1 LTLTILDIPILVTY
15 NRWSIEKD
23 FINYHHILLWNGT
36 IKEIERM
43 ANKEVLLT
51 PEGLKKLEAEL
62 EELKTVKRREIAQR
76 ISASLEFGDIS
87 ENSEY
92 DDAKNEQA
100 FVEGRILT
108 LEKLLRNAKVIDTD
122 EDDDDNV
129 VSIGKKVTLKDLQT
143 QDIVEYQLVGSA
155 EADPAALKIS
165 NESPVGQAILGKTCG
180 TIVEVEVLD
189 GVLQYEILKVA
200 R

>member
-1 LTLTILDIPILVTY
+1 
-15 NRWSIEKD
+15 
-23 FINYHHILLWNGT
+23 
-36 IKEIERM
+36 M

-76 ISASLEFGDIS
+76 IGAALEFGDIS

-92 DDAKNEQA
+92 EDAKNEQA
-100 FVEGRILT
+100 FIEGRILT
-108 LEKLLRNAKVIDTD
+108 LEKLLRNAKVIDT
-122 EDDDDNV
+122 EDDDDETV

-143 QDIVEYQLVGSA
+143 QDILEYQLVGSA
-155 EADPAALKIS
+155 EADPAAMKIS
-165 NESPVGQAILGKTCG
+165 NESPVGQAIIGKTCG

>member
-1 LTLTILDIPILVTY
+1 
-15 NRWSIEKD
+15 
-23 FINYHHILLWNGT
+23 
-36 IKEIERM
+36 M

-76 ISASLEFGDIS
+76 ISAALEFGDIS

-92 DDAKNEQA
+92 EDAKNEQA
-100 FVEGRILT
+100 FIEGRILT
-108 LEKLLRNAKVIDTD
+108 LEKLLRNAKVIDT
-122 EDDDDNV
+122 EDDDDETV

-143 QDIVEYQLVGSA
+143 QDILEYQLVGSA
-155 EADPAALKIS
+155 EADPAAMKIS
-165 NESPVGQAILGKTCG
+165 NESPVGQAIIGKTCG